1 MGALHEGHISLV
13 AQAAALCQE
22 VVVSIFVNPRQFN
35 NADDLFKYPR
45 QLVQDL
51 KILENSGATAV
62 FIPNSDQ
69 IYASEA
75 QIQLDLGNLNGVF
88 EGEFRPGHFQGVADV
103 VHSFFSIV
111 KPNHVFFGLKDL
123 QQCMVIEKLIATH
136 FPSII
141 QHNCPTLRETSGLAK
156 SSRNQRLSKEGLEH
170 AAAIYR
176 ELTRIANSGPE
187 IDSEI
192 QHSIR
197 MLLTDAIET
206 EYLALL
212 NLPSFELS
220 THRNPHH
227 RQALVFAGYLEGVRL
242 IDNLL
247 LPLAE

>member
-13 AQAAALCQE
+13 AQAAAICEE

-35 NADDLFKYPR
+35 NADDLVKYPR

-69 IYASEA
+69 IYASDA
-75 QIQLDLGNLNGVF
+75 QIQLDLGNLNDVF

-111 KPNHVFFGLKDL
+111 KPQHVFFGLKDL
-123 QQCMVIEKLIATH
+123 QQCMVIEKLIQAH
-136 FPSII
+136 FPAIT
-141 QHNCPTLRETSGLAK
+141 QHNCSTLRETSGLAK
-156 SSRNQRLSKEGLEH
+156 SSRNQRLSEAGLVH

-176 ELTRIANSGPE
+176 ELSRIANSGPE
-187 IDSEI
+187 IGLEI
-192 QHSIR
+192 ENSVQQLR
-197 MLLTDAIET
+197 TDTIET

-212 NLPSFELS
+212 NLPNFDRTEE
-220 THRNPHH
+220 RNPKL

-247 LPLAE
+247 LPTI